1 MNAASTQASQQDI
14 EEEIDRKFNNAW
26 STPKS
31 YLNTVNK
38 TQKLEK
44 STSANNLSDSF
55 LKACL
60 KLGSKEK
67 SYSGNITLNYDEPKL
82 AIRSDIFI

>member
-14 EEEIDRKFNNAW
+14 EDEIDRKFNNAW

-31 YLNTVNK
+31 YLNTLNK
-38 TQKLEK
+38 TQKLGK
-44 STSANNLSDSF
+44 STSSNNLSDSF

-67 SYSGNITLNYDEPKL
+67 SYSANTKLNSDEPKL
-82 AIRSDIFI
+82 AIRSDIFL